1 MAAARS
7 AESFVCVVR
16 FATPKARNAFY
27 ATSGQA
33 GQGAEAQARSMLA
46 ELGITDV
53 ELATWVQPRA
63 KVANAANAAAGAGA
77 AVKAE
82 ATTGSFSS
90 PPQQQQ
96 HRSIGMRDG
105 LAGGS
110 VALAVCLRLHAEVL
124 HGRSAQQW
132 RQWQA
137 LLAPPGGGRS

>member
-1 MAAARS
+1 MNSIRPQKISELQQGILAAARS

-27 ATSGQA
+27 AAPGQA

-77 AVKAE
+77 AEPAFE
-82 ATTGSFSS
+82 AW
-90 PPQQQQ
+90 
-96 HRSIGMRDG
+96 R
-105 LAGGS
+105 
-110 VALAVCLRLHAEVL
+110 RL
-124 HGRSAQQW
+124 
-132 RQWQA
+132 A
-137 LLAPPGGGRS
+137 LLFVGAFVGKGFTHAAACPAQGAPLPAGERCSVC